1 MEENFDNPTEKFL
14 KVTVM
19 QAKVL
24 CSYYSQV
31 N

>member
-1 MEENFDNPTEKFL
+1 MKENFDNHTGKFL
-14 KVTVM
+14 KVTVI
-19 QAKVL
+19 QAEVL